1 LQDNLARLPS
11 NIHGSIGSPERHL
24 LFFLEP
30 PEPVEMH
37 MDSLNTNTL
46 IAIAVVAVVVIAVV
60 AWLAYSS
67 HQSKRLKERFGP
79 EYDAVLKRHGGSK
92 SKAESELR
100 QRQKRV
106 AHLEIVPLSP
116 SEATRFSQAWTRLQG
131 SFVDDPKGVLIEADR
146 LVRDLLTK
154 RGYPVTDFELR
165 AADISVDHPVVV
177 NNYRAAQR
185 ILSQDQRGEASTE
198 DLRKAV
204 VHFRALFDELL
215 GTPQARDQAPPTKLA
230 A

>member
-1 LQDNLARLPS
+1 
-11 NIHGSIGSPERHL
+11 
-24 LFFLEP
+24 
-30 PEPVEMH
+30 
-37 MDSLNTNTL
+37 MDALNTNTL
-46 IAIAVVAVVVIAVV
+46 IAIGVVAVILIAVV
-60 AWLAYSS
+60 AWLAWSS
-67 HQSKRLKERFGP
+67 TQSRRLKDRFGP

-92 SKAESELR
+92 AKAEAELR
-100 QRQKRV
+100 RRQKRV
-106 AHLEIVPLSP
+106 EHLEIVELAPA
-116 SEATRFSQAWTRLQG
+116 EVNRFSQAWTRLQG

-154 RGYPVTDFELR
+154 RGYPVADFELR

-185 ILSQDQRGEASTE
+185 IVSLDQRGEASTE

-215 GTPQARDQAPPTKLA
+215 GKPSTRDQTPPAKLA

>member
-1 LQDNLARLPS
+1 
-11 NIHGSIGSPERHL
+11 
-24 LFFLEP
+24 
-30 PEPVEMH
+30 
-37 MDSLNTNTL
+37 MDSLDTNTL
-46 IAIAVVAVVVIAVV
+46 IAIGVVAVVIVAMV
-60 AWLAYSS
+60 AWLAYRGS
-67 HQSKRLKERFGP
+67 QSRRLKERFGP

-92 SKAESELR
+92 ARAEAELR
-100 QRQKRV
+100 RRQKRV
-106 AHLEIVPLSP
+106 QHLELVPLSP
-116 SEATRFSQAWTRLQG
+116 AEVTRFSQAWTRLQG

-154 RGYPVTDFELR
+154 RGYPVADFELR

-185 ILSQDQRGEASTE
+185 IVSLDQRGEASTE

-215 GTPQARDQAPPTKLA
+215 GTPKTRDQAPPARKLA

>member
-1 LQDNLARLPS
+1 
-11 NIHGSIGSPERHL
+11 
-24 LFFLEP
+24 
-30 PEPVEMH
+30 
-37 MDSLNTNTL
+37 MDSLNTTTL
-46 IAIAVVAVVVIAVV
+46 VAVAVVAVILLAVV
-60 AWLAYSS
+60 AWLAYGS
-67 HQSKRLKERFGP
+67 HQSKQLRQRFGP

-92 SKAESELR
+92 AKAEAELKRR
-100 QRQKRV
+100 QRRV
-106 AHLEIVPLSP
+106 EHFEIVPLAAA
-116 SEATRFSQAWTRLQG
+116 EVTRFSQAWTRLQT

-146 LVRDLLTK
+146 LVRELLAK
-154 RGYPVTDFELR
+154 RGYPVADFELR

-185 ILSQDQRGEASTE
+185 IVSLDQRGEASTE

-215 GTPQARDQAPPTKLA
+215 GTTKARDQAPPAAKLA